1 MGAMENNSKHEEGKS
16 REWLELVQQ
25 AVASLRYGVVQI
37 TVHDGRV
44 TQIEKTEK
52 RRLDRGA

>member
-1 MGAMENNSKHEEGKS
+1 MEKNTKHEATEKP
-16 REWLELVQQ
+16 EWLEIVRQS
-25 AVASLRYGVVQI
+25 VASLRYGVVHI

-52 RRLDRGA
+52 RRLDPAV

>member
-1 MGAMENNSKHEEGKS
+1 MEKDTKHETDKS
-16 REWLELVQQ
+16 HQWLEIVRQT
-25 AVASLRYGVVQI
+25 VVSLRYGVVHI

-52 RRLDRGA
+52 RRLDTAA

>member
-1 MGAMENNSKHEEGKS
+1 MEKDAKHEAEKN
-16 REWLELVQQ
+16 REWLELVRQ
-25 AVASLRYGVVQI
+25 AVTSLRYGVVHI

-52 RRLDRGA
+52 RRLDPTA

>member
-1 MGAMENNSKHEEGKS
+1 MEKDLQHGTDKS
-16 REWLELVQQ
+16 REWLEIVRQT
-25 AVASLRYGVVQI
+25 VVSLRYGVVHI

-52 RRLDRGA
+52 RRQDTAA